1 MDYQREFLQAV
12 KNGQLPKVSALCANK
27 NIDINKTD
35 QVHCAHIVC
44 MNLVAKSFRFLYNV
58 CVI

>member
-27 NIDINKTD
+27 DIDVNKTD
-35 QVHCAHIVC
+35 QVHCV
-44 MNLVAKSFRFLYNV
+44 LLYDFP
-58 CVI
+58 CVTIQ